1 MTPGHDHIVEAY
13 LSYLRQL
20 RSDASFEDD
29 AWEQFDEIAGRQP
42 KAAFSIAVEIVSR
55 ADEDDLSL
63 IGTAL
68 LASLLARHPGVVAAE
83 FETALRSNDR
93 FLRAF
98 QYAAM
103 TGVPLETQRR
113 LNAAMLDRGVD
124 PKFVVEYEE
133 SEEEA

>member
-1 MTPGHDHIVEAY
+1 MTPEHEQIVEAY

-29 AWEQFDEIAGRQP
+29 AWERFDKIAELHPRP
-42 KAAFSIAVEIVSR
+42 AFSIALEIVNR
-55 ADEDDLSL
+55 ADEDDLAL

-68 LASLLARHPGVVAAE
+68 LAGLIAQHPGAVAAE
-83 FETALRSNDR
+83 FEAALRSNDC

-124 PKFVVEYEE
+124 PKFVVEYDE

>member
-1 MTPGHDHIVEAY
+1 MTPGHEQIVEAY

-29 AWEQFDEIAGRQP
+29 AWEQFDEIARRQP
-42 KAAFSIAVEIVSR
+42 KAAFSIALEIVNR
-55 ADEDDLSL
+55 ADEDDLAL
-63 IGTAL
+63 IGT
-68 LASLLARHPGVVAAE
+68 SLMAGLIVQHPRAVATE
-83 FETALRSNDR
+83 FEAALRSNDR

-113 LNAAMLDRGVD
+113 LNAAMLARGVD
-124 PKFVVEYEE
+124 PKFVVEYDE
-133 SEEEA
+133 SEDA